1 MGNVNSDQRT
11 KPNETS
17 SKGRRMTFAARQ
29 IPKYL
34 KPTKPKERERRPS
47 ATTRSKSSS
56 KEKAV
61 QFADLHDE
69 QHYDSEHHL
78 PNMLVTGMSDDHG
91 RDTEQSANFRWIKG
105 RRFTDTQ
112 GINYLF
118 PVDKP
123 EQDRQRMQAY
133 VLKWAFGRSFL
144 SPVSGM
150 LKKGCNI
157 LDIGCGVG
165 AWAIDIALDYHKINM
180 LAIDVVDIFLLHQ
193 GTRLAGQFH
202 SSTSTTS
209 LPTDNLSSNQKS
221 ASSVSQTTSDD
232 SDVSNIRFEECNVL
246 NGILYPNDHFHYIHQ
261 AHMAFAYT
269 RSQWKQVLQEA
280 ARVLAPGGYIEL
292 VEVEFPGRRYG
303 PKAAD
308 AVQKAIHVV
317 SDQGYDAGVAV
328 DLQEL
333 LRCTGLTDISG
344 TYVSMPLG
352 DWNIEGNYIGN
363 LWRENSQIFMNSAK
377 PWLAPALGLT
387 SQEFTTI
394 WNDVHDELNE
404 TKAFINVYVAWGRK
418 PDDGCL
424 ETRWDNCAI
433 PGWADL

>member
-1 MGNVNSDQRT
+1 
-11 KPNETS
+11 
-17 SKGRRMTFAARQ
+17 MTF
-29 IPKYL
+29 
-34 KPTKPKERERRPS
+34 EN
-47 ATTRSKSSS
+47 
-56 KEKAV
+56 V
-61 QFADLHDE
+61 
-69 QHYDSEHHL
+69 
-78 PNMLVTGMSDDHG
+78 
-91 RDTEQSANFRWIKG
+91 ANAS
-105 RRFTDTQ
+105 
-112 GINYLF
+112 
-118 PVDKP
+118 VDI
-123 EQDRQRMQAY
+123 
-133 VLKWAFGRSFL
+133 S
-144 SPVSGM
+144 
-150 LKKGCNI
+150 
-157 LDIGCGVG
+157 CGVG

-221 ASSVSQTTSDD
+221 ASSVSQTTSDN

-308 AVQKAIHVV
+308 AVQKAIQVV

-352 DWNIEGNYIGN
+352 DWNIEGNYIGEQ
-363 LWRENSQIFMNSAK
+363 L
-377 PWLAPALGLT
+377 
-387 SQEFTTI
+387 FT
-394 WNDVHDELNE
+394 
-404 TKAFINVYVAWGRK
+404 
-418 PDDGCL
+418 GCVQHFFNRL
-424 ETRWDNCAI
+424 S
-433 PGWADL
+433 G